1 MSVTFLV
8 GVDGSEGAQRAA
20 AFAAERARNEGAR
33 LLLVCVVEWSP
44 FDTLTPDEQ
53 AGRHVEREKE
63 IAHAEAEV
71 LKPIRES
78 LGKGLEVESLV
89 RHGHVAEVLCEL
101 AQERGVAQIFSGRLG
116 RGRFKSLLF
125 GSVAGSLVQVSP
137 VPVTVVP

>member
-8 GVDGSEGAQRAA
+8 GVDGSDGARRAA
-20 AFAAERARNEGAR
+20 EFAAERARSEGAR

-53 AGRHVEREKE
+53 AERHVQRQKE
-63 IAHAEAEV
+63 IEAAETKV
-71 LKPIRES
+71 LAPLRES
-78 LGKGLEVESLV
+78 LGEGLEDDTLV

-101 AQERGVAQIFSGRLG
+101 ASERGAAQVFSGRRG